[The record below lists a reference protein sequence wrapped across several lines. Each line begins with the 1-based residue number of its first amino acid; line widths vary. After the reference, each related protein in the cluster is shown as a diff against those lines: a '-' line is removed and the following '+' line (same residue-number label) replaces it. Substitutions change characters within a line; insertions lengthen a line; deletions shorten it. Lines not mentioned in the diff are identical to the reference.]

1 MKILYAVQAT
11 GNGHISRAI
20 QLMPYLEQY
29 GNVDIFLSGNNCHL
43 ESALPVKYR
52 SKGLSLF
59 YGNKGGLDYLK
70 MWKELSIK
78 RIWQEA
84 KDLPVENYDLVINDF
99 ESITSLA
106 CKLKKKKSI
115 QFGHQASFQSS
126 HTPRPKKKDLFGE
139 IILKN
144 YAPAESYFGLHFSS
158 YDKNIYNPII
168 KSEIVD
174 CAPIDKGH
182 ISVYLSHYS
191 VAVIK
196 EHFLKVST
204 VSFEVFSKE
213 VKQPYKIKNIS
224 FFPISNNG
232 FTTSVIN
239 SNGVITGAGFET
251 PAEAMYLGKKLLC
264 LPIKGQYEQAC
275 NAAAL
280 ELLGVTIVPSIG
292 ADFSNLIESW
302 LNKAA
307 APILSLQYNTYDIVQ
322 QVIEQGR
329 TLMQPSENSQPD
341 NNFWL
346 PGNIEYTPEAK

>member
-1 MKILYAVQAT
+1 MKILYSVQAT

-29 GNVDIFLSGNNCHL
+29 ATVDIFLSGNNCHL
-43 ESALPVKYR
+43 DSSLPVKYR

-70 MWKELSIK
+70 MWKELNIK

-84 KDLPVENYDLVINDF
+84 KELPVEKYDLVINDF

-115 QFGHQASFQSS
+115 QFGHQASFQSPL
-126 HTPRPKKKDLFGE
+126 TPRPIKKDLFGE

-144 YAPAESYFGLHFSS
+144 YAPADAYFGLHFDA
-158 YDKNIYNPII
+158 YDKNIFNPII
-168 KSEIVD
+168 KSEIVECSPTD
-174 CAPIDKGH
+174 SGH

-191 VAVIK
+191 VAVVK
-196 EHFLKVST
+196 QYFLQLPD

-213 VKQPYKIKNIS
+213 ITEPFTFQNIR
-224 FFPISNNG
+224 FFPISNDG
-232 FTTSVIN
+232 FTNSVIH
-239 SNGVITGAGFET
+239 SHGVITGAGFET
-251 PAEAMYLGKKLLC
+251 PAESLYLGKKLLC

-280 ELLGVTIVPSIG
+280 EQLGVTIIPSIG
-292 ADFSNLIESW
+292 LDFTNQLENW
-302 LNKAA
+302 MNETTVAK
-307 APILSLQYNTYDIVQ
+307 LSLNHNTYEIVQ

-329 TLMQPSENSQPD
+329 AIMHNSENIQTD
-341 NNFWL
+341 TNFWL
-346 PGNIEYTPEAK
+346 PENMDYTPEVK